1 MKSRLKAPTAFT
13 LLELLVVIAVIA
25 ALAALLLP
33 AFNRAKAK
41 AHRIACINNLRQISS
56 AVRMYSDDANGVAP
70 SPGQAAGTNS
80 ASLYSAYKPLMKSYL
95 GCKGTSAPEDKL
107 FACPVDRF
115 YPNHI
120 FTDDEGPTE
129 YVRKS
134 LHDEPFLDYSSYA
147 FNGGDGRTD
156 VVGTKGVTITRPGL
170 GNVKLDAVRN
180 PSRTVLVVEASA
192 GGPWSWHEP
201 SSRLLFN
208 DARNLVSYVDGHVS
222 CIKIYK
228 DSAPRTGLALFY
240 DPPASYDYQW
250 SAN

>member
-1 MKSRLKAPTAFT
+1 MKGHFKAPTAFT

-33 AFNRAKAK
+33 ALNHAKAK
-41 AHRIACINNLRQISS
+41 ADRIACINNLRQISA

-70 SPGQAAGTNS
+70 SPGQAAGTNF
-80 ASLYSAYKPLMKSYL
+80 ARLYSAYKPLMKSYL
-95 GCKGTSAPEDKL
+95 GCKGASGPEDKL

-120 FTDDEGPTE
+120 FTDDQGPTA
-129 YVRKS
+129 YVRKGV
-134 LHDEPFLDYSSYA
+134 HDEPYLDYSSYA
-147 FNGGDGRTD
+147 FNGGDGRTE
-156 VVGTKGVTITRPGL
+156 VVGAKRVTLTRPGL

-180 PSRTVLVVEASA
+180 PSRTLLVLEASA

-201 SSRLLFN
+201 SSRFLFN
-208 DARNLVSYVDGHVS
+208 AARSVVSFVDGHVS
-222 CIKIYK
+222 FIRIYL
-228 DSAPRTGLALFY
+228 DSAPRKGLALFY
-240 DPPASYDYQW
+240 DPPAGYDYQW